1 MSGVDFKFGKGS
13 AVLLLLVLIAA
24 VLAIIRFAGGLG
36 TITNLNDG
44 YGWGFWIGFDIL
56 AGIALA
62 AGGFVMAAVVYL
74 FGKEKYHPLIR
85 PAILTAFLGYLLFI
99 VGLIVDLGRPWNIFH
114 VLTNWQHHS
123 AMFEVA
129 ACVICY
135 TVVLALEFAPNVFE
149 RFNWTTLTSLWRNL
163 TPLFIIVLLTV
174 FTAAMTHNVIWT
186 VVAFVVLALFE
197 IMVRAGAIRRDP
209 QVPTLLIMAGVIFS
223 TLHQS
228 SLGSIFLIATAER
241 IHPLYYT
248 PILPVLFFL
257 SAVMVGPAM
266 VIFESL
272 TGARYFH
279 RKPEVD
285 ILSGLGKAMPFL
297 LALYILVKL
306 IEVGVA
312 NEFGMIFSS
321 GTVSVM
327 FIIEMLLLLIP
338 FFMFLSPGVRNSTGG
353 LWWASV
359 FVVVGVVVNRLTVA
373 YLGHYVP
380 GHVYTPDIREI
391 LVTVGIISA
400 GVLVFAFCSK
410 YLPIFEEEHA

>member
-1 MSGVDFKFGKGS
+1 MNGVDFKFGKGS

-36 TITNLNDG
+36 SITNLNDG

-74 FGKEKYHPLIR
+74 FGNEKYHPLIR

-114 VLTNWQHHS
+114 VLVNWQHHS

-149 RFNWTTLTSLWRNL
+149 RFNWTTLTNLWRNL

-174 FTAAMTHNVIWT
+174 FTAAMTHNVVWT
-186 VVAFVVLALFE
+186 VVAFLVLALFE
-197 IMVRAGAIRRDP
+197 VMVRAGAIRRDP
-209 QVPTLLIMAGVIFS
+209 KVPTLLIMAGVIFS

-228 SLGSIFLIATAER
+228 SLGSIFLIAPDR
-241 IHPLYYT
+241 LHPLYYSPMI
-248 PILPVLFFL
+248 PIMFFL

-266 VIFESL
+266 VIFESV
-272 TGARYFH
+272 TGSRFFH
-279 RKPEVD
+279 RKPE
-285 ILSGLGKAMPFL
+285 IGLLSGLAKAMPWL
-297 LALYILVKL
+297 LLIYIVLKMVEL
-306 IEVGVA
+306 AVTG
-312 NEFGMIFSS
+312 EFGLLFAS
-321 GTVSVM
+321 GGTSAL
-327 FIIEMLLLLIP
+327 FWLEMLLFLVA
-338 FFMFLSPGVRNSTGG
+338 FFMFLSRGVRNSTSG
-353 LWWASV
+353 LWWAAM

-373 YLGHYVP
+373 FMAHHVP
-380 GHVYTPDIREI
+380 GHTYTPDPREI
-391 LVTVGIISA
+391 LVTIGIISA
-400 GVLVFAFCSK
+400 GVLVFAFCAK